1 MLSVQQSGRHD
12 CQSIT
17 RIISLAVLFVTQI
30 SLLLQSFLS
39 VMFDPDNSLLME
51 GLFFLVLTEN
61 LQF

>member
-51 GLFFLVLTEN
+51 GLFFLV
-61 LQF
+61 